1 MSTKVNKTISIDES
15 LNSITKEMPNFSGF
29 VQQCL
34 ISYSQGNLEVDWD
47 EIASQST
54 VKLSKKQTPK
64 FGVVEFGAPTK
75 MQYMGVG
82 GSREERERFAGFIPR
97 TCALLIDL
105 ILISV
110 PSILLSLV
118 ASGVASSWLWLVIGL
133 IYPVVFTSSS
143 WQATP
148 GKRLLGLIITDYD
161 GNGISLQKAVKRH
174 CWVILIFISFGF
186 GYIAQVWTDH
196 KQTNQDLM
204 ARTLVVK
211 KGMDNWID

>member
-1 MSTKVNKTISIDES
+1 MSTKVNKTISIDEN

-29 VQQCL
+29 VQYCL
-34 ISYSQGNLEVDWD
+34 VSYSQGNLEVDWE

-97 TCALLIDL
+97 SCALLIDL

-118 ASGVASSWLWLVIGL
+118 VSGVASSWLWLVISV
-133 IYPVVFTSSS
+133 IYPVAFNSSS
-143 WQATP
+143 C
-148 GKRLLGLIITDYD
+148 LLYTSDAAD
-161 GNGISLQKAVKRH
+161 E
-174 CWVILIFISFGF
+174 
-186 GYIAQVWTDH
+186 
-196 KQTNQDLM
+196 
-204 ARTLVVK
+204 
-211 KGMDNWID
+211 